1 MNETGF
7 TAKNCTRLMAL
18 GLFSGVINGLFGS
31 GGGVAI
37 VLCLWYLARGE
48 LRDRREVFANVT
60 AIILPVSLAS
70 SLVYLNMSPPKPSDA
85 VPVGIAARVGGSV
98 GGMLL
103 GRLNITDLKRIFAVL
118 MLLSGIVMIFL

>member
-7 TAKNCTRLMAL
+7 TARNCAKLMAL

-37 VLCLWYLARGE
+37 VLCLWYLAKGE

-70 SLVYLNMSPPKPSDA
+70 SLVYLNMSPPKLSDA
-85 VPVGIAARVGGSV
+85 VPVGVAALVGGAV
-98 GGMLL
+98 GGLLL
-103 GRLNITDLKRIFAVL
+103 GRLNISALKRIFAIL
-118 MLLSGIVMIFL
+118 MLVSGLVMIFL

>member
-1 MNETGF
+1 MDKTGL
-7 TAKNCTRLMAL
+7 TAKNWARLFAL

-70 SLVYLNMSPPKPSDA
+70 SLVYLHMSPPRLSEA
-85 VPVGIAARVGGSV
+85 IPVGIAALVGGGV
-98 GGMLL
+98 GGLLL
-103 GRLNITDLKRIFAVL
+103 GRLNVSALKRIFA
-118 MLLSGIVMIFL
+118 LLLLVSGLVMIFL